1 MAGVAGRSGPPK
13 NVNSS
18 KPNRLWG
25 DTIHRVITQENSK
38 KLRAAAEAL
47 VDRAISGDTSALREL
62 GDRIDGKV
70 PQGIVGA
77 DGGPIEVAEVPWL
90 KQRER

>member
-1 MAGVAGRSGPPK
+1 MATSGGQPG
-13 NVNSS
+13 NQNST
-18 KPNRLWG
+18 KARRLWG
-25 DTIHRVITQENSK
+25 ETIHRVITQENSK

-47 VDRAISGDTSALREL
+47 VAKAIEGDTTALREL

-70 PQGIVGA
+70 PQAIVGA
-77 DGGPIEVAEVPWL
+77 DNGPVQITEVPWL